1 MLSLSN
7 RLAIEGISSRSLGFT
22 GGTGAGM
29 ETDQMGEPAAV
40 GWHFRTPPAWPE
52 QPVGWRPPPGWAPDP
67 QWPQA
72 PSGWTFWEPDTEHP
86 GPSAAPAQAEPSVR
100 PSAAYDAAQAQPI
113 GNWAARPRPSQG
125 LGTALLVLGALML
138 LGDILSA
145 RNGASG
151 RPRV

>member
-1 MLSLSN
+1 
-7 RLAIEGISSRSLGFT
+7 
-22 GGTGAGM
+22 M
-29 ETDQMGEPAAV
+29 ETDQTGEPAAV
-40 GWHFRTPPAWPE
+40 GWRFRTPPGWPE

-67 QWPQA
+67 QWPPA
-72 PSGWTFWEPDTEHP
+72 PSGWTFWKPDTEHP